1 MEKLY
6 YLAAAGG
13 SGGLNIPGTGYGTNM
28 TADTIVTTVINTLI
42 WFVGIIAVVF
52 IIFGGI
58 KYATSGG
65 DEKKV
70 ASAKNTI
77 LYAVIG
83 LVVALLAAVIVNV
96 VLKQL
101 GIV

>member
-1 MEKLY
+1 MDKI
-6 YLAAAGG
+6 YLAAGG
-13 SGGLNIPGTGYGTNM
+13 ALNIPSTGYGDSLRDGD
-28 TADTIVTTVINTLI
+28 AVVSLVINALI
-42 WFVGIIAVVF
+42 WAVGVLAVAF
-52 IIFGGI
+52 IIVGGV

-83 LVVALLAAVIVNV
+83 LVIALLASVIVNV
-96 VLKQL
+96 VLRQL
-101 GIV
+101 NIIA